1 MRRRA
6 RSPSLR
12 RVHPFE
18 TLATDP
24 LLLPR
29 LAKRGIERPTDVQAG
44 TLAAAHEGRD
54 VVAVAPTGSGKTLAF
69 LLPIAKRLRAEP
81 PPRPKNG
88 RVDPMH
94 RLRAVVL
101 APTRELAQQIAREA
115 EWLFGGTVLRVT
127 CAYGKSAIGPQ
138 KADLRAGVDLL
149 VATPG
154 RLRELLEADACSL
167 AWLRTLVIDEA
178 DRMLDMGFLP
188 QVQAIADRSP
198 TERQTLLYTA
208 TLPKQVEELAR
219 TLVREPLRFGDR
231 ITAARAE
238 PVAYAAADAIKT
250 PLLLE
255 LLKDASRTGVLVF
268 VRTRRR
274 AGWVA
279 QALHRNGVAVG
290 SLHGDRSQK
299 QREAALD
306 GVTKGRLR
314 VLVATDVAARGLHVP
329 SLRCVVN
336 YDLPLV
342 DQDLVHRLGRA
353 GHGHAGF
360 AEAFAFVDP
369 DEGDRWKR
377 LAKACELDPR
387 LKPAPAAVQPRE
399 RVEKR
404 ATNDRSPQARRE
416 KARTDRKQRKERVE
430 AFRKARDEQAARRGR
445 LRGKQAGKPLDLAT
459 RPGKGVRR

>member
-1 MRRRA
+1 M
-6 RSPSLR
+6 
-12 RVHPFE
+12 HHFE
-18 TLATDP
+18 TLGTDP

-29 LAKRGIERPTDVQAG
+29 LAKRGIERPTEVQSG
-44 TLAAAHEGRD
+44 TLTAAHEGRD
-54 VVAVAPTGSGKTLAF
+54 IVAVAPTGSGKTLAF
-69 LLPIAKRLRAEP
+69 LLPIARRLRAEP

-88 RVDPMH
+88 HVDPMH

-101 APTRELAQQIAREA
+101 APTRELAQQIAAEA

-138 KADLRAGVDLL
+138 KTDIRRGVDLL

-167 AWLRTLVIDEA
+167 AWLRMLVIDEA

-188 QVQAIADRSP
+188 QVQAIADRTP
-198 TERQTLLYTA
+198 NERQTLLYTA
-208 TLPKQVEELAR
+208 TLPKPVEELAR
-219 TLVREPLRFGDR
+219 TLVREPLRFGER
-231 ITAARAE
+231 LTAARAE
-238 PVAYAAADAIKT
+238 PVAFSAADAVKT

-255 LLKDASRTGVLVF
+255 LLKDSARTGVLVF

-279 QALHRNGVAVG
+279 EALRRNGVATG

-299 QREAALD
+299 QREAALE
-306 GVTKGRLR
+306 GVAKGRLR

-329 SLRCVVN
+329 ALRCVVN

-360 AEAFAFVDP
+360 AEAFALVDP

-377 LAKACELDPR
+377 LAKACDLDPR
-387 LKPAPAAVQPRE
+387 LKPAPAGVQPRE
-399 RVEKR
+399 CGEKR
-404 ATNDRSPQARRE
+404 TDTARTPQARRDR
-416 KARTDRKQRKERVE
+416 ARTERKERRERVE

-445 LRGKQAGKPLDLAT
+445 LRGKQAGKPLDLSA
-459 RPGKGVRR
+459 RPGKGIRR

>member
-1 MRRRA
+1 
-6 RSPSLR
+6 
-12 RVHPFE
+12 
-18 TLATDP
+18 
-24 LLLPR
+24 
-29 LAKRGIERPTDVQAG
+29 
-44 TLAAAHEGRD
+44 
-54 VVAVAPTGSGKTLAF
+54 
-69 LLPIAKRLRAEP
+69 
-81 PPRPKNG
+81 
-88 RVDPMH
+88 
-94 RLRAVVL
+94 
-101 APTRELAQQIAREA
+101 
-115 EWLFGGTVLRVT
+115 
-127 CAYGKSAIGPQ
+127 
-138 KADLRAGVDLL
+138 
-149 VATPG
+149 
-154 RLRELLEADACSL
+154 
-167 AWLRTLVIDEA
+167 
-178 DRMLDMGFLP
+178 FLP

-219 TLVREPLRFGDR
+219 TLVREPVRFGER

-238 PVAYAAADAIKT
+238 PVAFSAADSIKT
-250 PLLLE
+250 PLLLD
-255 LLKDASRTGVLVF
+255 LLKQTSRTGVLVF

-306 GVTKGRLR
+306 GVAKGRLR

-329 SLRCVVN
+329 ALRCVVN

-377 LAKACELDPR
+377 LAKACDLDPR
-387 LKPAPAAVQPRE
+387 LKPAPVDVQPRE
-399 RVEKR
+399 RTEKR
-404 ATNDRSPQARRE
+404 ATTERSPQARRE

>member
-1 MRRRA
+1 MH
-6 RSPSLR
+6 SFE
-12 RVHPFE
+12 PFG
-18 TLATDP
+18 TDA

-29 LAKRGIERPTDVQAG
+29 LVKRGIEQPTAVQAG

-54 VVAVAPTGSGKTLAF
+54 VLAVAPTGSGKTLAF

-81 PPRPKNG
+81 PPRPRNG
-88 RVDPMH
+88 PADPMH

-115 EWLFGGTVLRVT
+115 EWLFGGTVLRVA

-138 KADLRAGVDLL
+138 KSELRQGVDLL

-167 AWLRTLVIDEA
+167 AWLRMLVVDEA

-188 QVQAIADRSP
+188 QVKAIADRSP
-198 TERQTLLYTA
+198 SERQTLLYTA
-208 TLPKQVEELAR
+208 TLPKRVEELAR
-219 TLVREPLRFGDR
+219 ELVREPLRFGER
-231 ITAARAE
+231 LTAARAE
-238 PVAYAAADAIKT
+238 PVAFAAADALKT

-255 LLKDASRTGVLVF
+255 LLKEASRTGVLVF

-279 QALHRNGVAVG
+279 QALHRNGVSVG

-306 GVTKGRLR
+306 GVATGRLR

-329 SLRCVVN
+329 ALRCVVN

-353 GHGHAGF
+353 GHGDAGF

-369 DEGDRWKR
+369 SEQDRWKR
-377 LAKACELDPR
+377 LAKACDLDPR
-387 LKPAPAAVQPRE
+387 LKQAPEAVRPRE
-399 RVEKR
+399 PRSTGRATRTTDARPRREQARVE
-404 ATNDRSPQARRE
+404 
-416 KARTDRKQRKERVE
+416 RKERRQRIE
-430 AFRKARDEQAARRGR
+430 AFRKSRDEQAASRGR
-445 LRGKQAGKPLDLAT
+445 LRGKQAGKPLERGVRA
-459 RPGKGVRR
+459 GKGVRR